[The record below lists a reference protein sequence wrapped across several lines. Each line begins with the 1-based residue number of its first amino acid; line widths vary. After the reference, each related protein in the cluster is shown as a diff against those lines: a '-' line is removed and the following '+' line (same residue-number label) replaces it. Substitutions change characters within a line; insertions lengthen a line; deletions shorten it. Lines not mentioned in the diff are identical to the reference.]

1 MDLWFVFR
9 TSPTCYIYCYHGITA
24 FRLLV
29 RRYMGMLRA
38 SRRSNK
44 RVHWRN
50 EVGMISATACPA
62 RFQDTGIV
70 TLAIFLQTLR
80 FPGSAAF
87 HRRVEDFRLRVAV
100 YTMLHSYTNASP
112 LCVCLWTRLHGG
124 AGPHSLLIQ
133 LHPPALPRYTG
144 MYSLPMYNGYDTY
157 GALRRSY
164 RAPFSCTNMAT
175 TAYGHDSA

>member
-9 TSPTCYIYCYHGITA
+9 ASPTCYIYCYHGITA

-50 EVGMISATACPA
+50 EVGMISATASPA
-62 RFQDTGIV
+62 RFQDSGIV

-100 YTMLHSYTNASP
+100 YMMLHSYTNASP
-112 LCVCLWTRLHGG
+112 LCVCVSVDPTSRG
-124 AGPHSLLIQ
+124 AGPYSLLIQ
-133 LHPPALPRYTG
+133 LYPPALPRYTG
-144 MYSLPMYNGYDTY
+144 HVLFPYV
-157 GALRRSY
+157 
-164 RAPFSCTNMAT
+164 
-175 TAYGHDSA
+175 